1 LKEGEFSGSGGGL
14 EEDLA
19 GFETG
24 LEANRTC
31 ARGTGSIE
39 GGFGAKIGK
48 GLDVWYFLPLTS
60 ALTEI
65 I

>member
-1 LKEGEFSGSGGGL
+1 VKVLELGGGS

-31 ARGTGSIE
+31 TGE
-39 GGFGAKIGK
+39 QE
-48 GLDVWYFLPLTS
+48 VQR
-60 ALTEI
+60 
-65 I
+65 